1 MTFEIAHE
9 SIEDSTPVYLYEFIV
24 GDTYYRYTSGA
35 RTYNVDTFDYEP
47 YPGIAHTAINN
58 SGEDAKNSCTVTV
71 DYDHPLSGWLR
82 AYIPTQ
88 TITLII
94 KSYEIGEA
102 PTVFEFQGAYMKY
115 TSRFPEFKMTFSPLD
130 YTLNQGALQ
139 KSYALNCQHSQYD
152 QFCGLITAPFKL
164 STTITAYT
172 ASTNIISVSPTSLN
186 GVAADY
192 YVGGFVELTG
202 IYGKDK
208 AWVVAQTEFT
218 VEVDR
223 QMPSLVNGVVIDLI
237 PSCKGSFDNCKN
249 PALFNNKL
257 RFLGA
262 PHADKVNPFD
272 GSGVKSEV

>member
-1 MTFEIAHE
+1 MSFEIAHE
-9 SIEDSTPVYLYEFIV
+9 SVEDSKPVYLYEFVV
-24 GDTYYRYTSGA
+24 GGTYYRYTSGS
-35 RTYNVDTFDYEP
+35 RTYNVDNFDYEP
-47 YPGIAHTAINN
+47 YPGIEHSTVHN

-88 TITLII
+88 TIVLTI

-152 QFCGLITAPFKL
+152 NFCGLNTATFSL
-164 STTITAYT
+164 AAVIATYT
-172 ASTNIISVSPTSLN
+172 SSTNTIDVTPTNLN
-186 GVAADY
+186 IVATDY
-192 YVGGFVELTG
+192 YIGGFVEIDG
-202 IYGKDK
+202 KYGTDK
-208 AWVVAQTEFT
+208 AWIVAQTEFA

-223 QMPSLVNGVVIDLI
+223 RMPSLANNVAINLI
-237 PSCKGSFDNCKN
+237 PSCKGSFISCKDL
-249 PALFNNKL
+249 ALFNNKL
-257 RFLGA
+257 KFLGA

-272 GSGVKSEV
+272 ASGTKSEV

>member
-9 SIEDSTPVYLYEFIV
+9 SIEDSAPVYLYEFAV
-24 GDTYYRYTSGA
+24 GGTTYYYTSGA
-35 RTYNVDTFDYEP
+35 RTYNVGGFDYTP

-82 AYIPTQ
+82 TYIPTQ
-88 TITLII
+88 SITLTI
-94 KSYEIGEA
+94 KSYEIGNL
-102 PTVFEFQGAYMKY
+102 PTYFEFQGAYMKY
-115 TSRFPEFKMTFSPLD
+115 VSRYPEFKMTFSPLD
-130 YTLNQGALQ
+130 YTLSQGALQ

-152 QFCGLITAPFKL
+152 QFCGLLAVNFL
-164 STTITAYT
+164 LATTITTYT
-172 ASTNIISVSPTSLN
+172 AATNTIDVTPTSLN
-186 GVAADY
+186 GVSTDY
-192 YVGGFVELTG
+192 YVGGFVELDG

-208 AWVVAQTEFT
+208 AWIVAQTEFT

-223 QMPSLVNGVVIDLI
+223 QMPSLVTGALIDLI
-237 PSCKGSFDNCKN
+237 PSCKGSFTSCKD